1 MEEEEGHT
9 DMPFRKLKKNTFE
22 CKNCNNKNKI
32 SQVHIPYA
40 AKLLFQ
46 ELHAMNIATRLY
58 TRKASDMR

>member
-1 MEEEEGHT
+1 M
-9 DMPFRKLKKNTFE
+9 DANKPCRKLKKNTFE

-46 ELHAMNIATRLY
+46 ELQAMNIATRLY
-58 TRKASDMR
+58 TRKASDR